1 MIFCGIDA
9 STRKT
14 GICIRNED
22 TLLFHTVIDL
32 SSNKD
37 TDSRIPQMMRE
48 LGHILKKHNPDV
60 LFVENTWNASNIQT
74 TIKLSYIIGAIIYIC
89 QVLDI
94 GFNKILPSSWRSAI
108 GLSIGKK
115 KREELKQDAIDYV
128 KTKYG
133 IVCGDDEA
141 EAIGIADG
149 ACILTQ
155 NGEIFQ

>member
-1 MIFCGIDA
+1 MTFCGIDA

-14 GICIRNED
+14 GICIRDENK
-22 TLLFHTVIDL
+22 LLFHTVIDL
-32 SSNKD
+32 SSIKD
-37 TDSRIPQMMRE
+37 TDSRIPKMMTE
-48 LGHILKKHNPDV
+48 IGHILKKHNPDV
-60 LFVENTWNASNIQT
+60 LFVEGSWSSANIQT
-74 TIKLSYIIGAIIYIC
+74 TIKLSYIVGSIIYMC
-89 QVLDI
+89 EALHI

-108 GLSIGKK
+108 GLSTGKK

-133 IVCGDDEA
+133 IICGDDEA

-149 ACILTQ
+149 SCILTQ